1 MHVRE
6 LAPDEEVLPPGFI
19 QVPDTPG
26 LSFSFGGSEGG
37 SEVGVRDLQPDE
49 EVIPLA
55 QSGGSLS
62 RTEQFGRGSNI
73 GIAGMMGAPVD
84 LMNAGLGLVGLGS
97 EEPIGGSQ
105 QIRRGFAALG
115 LAPPV
120 GVDDPD
126 SLFNSMGQ
134 VTGAAASMLIPIAP
148 MANFATK
155 ILTGAQAPARTVA
168 GAIAQDIGASMV
180 TTPGRFIAAESVSA
194 AAAGAGGFAA
204 RERFPDS
211 QAASII
217 GEIIGGLTPA
227 GVIGAVKVLPTV
239 LGATLARRIVKPF
252 TQAGGKTR
260 AEDRAQ
266 ALARDPEQAAAQ
278 LEARG
283 GLVEE
288 AGLTPAQQAG
298 DEGLLSLEK
307 SIIESSEQL
316 KNQSEEQIAAAT
328 AVIRGNLADLG
339 EGVSPEKTAVALEEA
354 RNYVKSL
361 LDTRMRIAAQKAD
374 ERIADL
380 APGATR
386 EQANIIAREE
396 LESALSA
403 VRAQEAEL
411 WALVPESV
419 VLPTKGV
426 TDAFARLAQKTPRAQ
441 QDDIPAIA
449 KRFLDP
455 ESNEVFAATETVA
468 ELQGLRSKLLGE
480 SRKARAAGDFN
491 EARIADELAEAVL
504 VQLGAQRDNVTGE
517 AGEALRGALDFS
529 AELNVKFKQGS
540 VGKLL
545 KSERTGGAKTPAELT
560 LERTVGQ
567 GGPRARVETKALLEA
582 VETTAKTPALRSS
595 IEDFLRDDFKRRV
608 APKGTI
614 NKASAETF
622 LARHRDVLED
632 FPELRTKFEDAIEAS
647 DASILAAKKAEGLQK
662 RLDDPKI
669 SRAAIFLKEPID
681 NAMQR
686 ISRSRNPEKA
696 MQEIIKEAG
705 RDTTGDAV
713 KGLKT
718 AFGDFLLQ
726 KASTGK
732 ATTAGEFVL
741 SGAVLKRL
749 LKDGPIAQM
758 AKGLLSEADQKRL
771 QEIADVTQKVERAV
785 KAKGRPEGIV
795 GDPPSL
801 LFQTLA
807 GITGA
812 KVGRALN
819 TGTIQAPG
827 FVASL
832 FRRIQAKLSLDPARR
847 LLVDAIGDKELLSA
861 LLNTETTA
869 SAQKIIRKQLNGW
882 LASIGAEQIRDSDRD
897 VTGSIEAPVQTD
909 AGPAN
914 PPGGASSGKTVEP
927 VAESSSAGRVSD
939 GTVDAIIQQESGGD
953 PNAVSKA
960 GAIGLA
966 QIMPKTAKDPGF
978 GVTPVDDP
986 RDPKQAKRF
995 IREYFGA
1002 MLKRYGGDHEAALVA
1017 YNWGPGNADRWVKQG
1032 KKKDKLPKE
1041 TRNYVKKLLP
1051 KVRG

>member
-1 MHVRE
+1 MPVRE
-6 LAPDEEVLPPGFI
+6 LAPDEEVLPGFTPVPG
-19 QVPDTPG
+19 TG
-26 LSFSFGGSEGG
+26 LSFSLGDADETRP
-37 SEVGVRDLQPDE
+37 GVRELQPDE
-49 EVIPLA
+49 EIIPLA
-55 QSGGSLS
+55 QSGGGLT
-62 RTEQFGRGSNI
+62 RTEQFGRGSNV
-73 GIAGMMGAPVD
+73 GIAEMIGGPVD
-84 LMNAGLGLVGLGS
+84 LVNAGLGLVGLGS

-126 SLFNSMGQ
+126 SLFGSMGR
-134 VTGAAASMLIPIAP
+134 VTGAASAMLLPIGPA
-148 MANFATK
+148 AGFATK
-155 ILTGAQAPARTVA
+155 VLTGARAPARTVT
-168 GAIAQDIGASMV
+168 GAIAQDIGASAV
-180 TTPGRFIAAESVSA
+180 TTPGRFIAAETAAA

-204 RERFPDS
+204 REKFPDS
-211 QAASII
+211 PVASVI
-217 GEIIGGLTPA
+217 GEILGGLTPI
-227 GVIGAVKVLPTV
+227 GVVTTVKVLPTV
-239 LGATLARRIVKPF
+239 LGATIARKLIKPF
-252 TQAGGKTR
+252 TQTGGRTR
-260 AEDRAQ
+260 AEERVQ
-266 ALARDPEQAAAQ
+266 TMARDPELAAAR
-278 LEARG
+278 LEVEG
-283 GLVEE
+283 GLARE
-288 AGLTPAQQAG
+288 AGLTPAQRAG
-298 DEGLLSLEK
+298 DEGLLSLET

-328 AVIRGNLADLG
+328 AVIRGELADLG

-374 ERIADL
+374 ERIAEL

-396 LESALSA
+396 LNSALSA
-403 VRAQEAEL
+403 VRAQESEL
-411 WALVPESV
+411 WNLVPESV

-426 TDAFARLAQKTPRAQ
+426 TDAFVKVVRKTPRAQ

-468 ELQGLRSKLLGE
+468 ELQGLRSKLLAE

-491 EARIADELAEAVL
+491 EARIADDLAEAVL
-504 VQLGAQRDNVTGE
+504 VQLGAQRDDVTGD
-517 AGEALRGALDFS
+517 AGEALRAALDFS
-529 AELNVKFKQGS
+529 ADLNVRFKQGS

-545 KSERTGGAKTPAELT
+545 KSERVGGAKVPAELT
-560 LERTVGQ
+560 LERAVGQ
-567 GGPRARVETKALLEA
+567 GGPRARVETRALLDAAE
-582 VETTAKTPALRSS
+582 TPALRGA
-595 IEDFLRDDFKRRV
+595 IESFLRDDFMRRA

-614 NKASAETF
+614 NKTSAEAF
-622 LARHRDVLED
+622 MSRHQDVLDD
-632 FPELRTKFEDAIEAS
+632 FPELRTKFEDAIEAKDVS
-647 DASILAAKKAEGLQK
+647 VLAAKKAEGLER
-662 RLDDPKI
+662 RLNDPKI
-669 SRAAIFLKEPID
+669 SRAAIFLKEPIEG
-681 NAMQR
+681 AMKR
-686 ISRSRNPEKA
+686 ISKSRNPEKA

-726 KASTGK
+726 SAKTGK
-732 ATTAGEFVL
+732 TTTAGEFVL

-749 LKDGPIAQM
+749 LDEGPVAQM
-758 AKGLLSEADQKRL
+758 AKGLLSEADMKQVR
-771 QEIADVTQKVERAV
+771 EIADVASGIEKAV
-785 KAKGRPEGIV
+785 KAGARPEGIA
-795 GDPPSL
+795 GDTPSV
-801 LFQTLA
+801 LFQAMA
-807 GITGA
+807 GIMGA

-832 FRRIQAKLSLDPARR
+832 FRKVQAKLSIDPARR
-847 LLVDAIGDKELLSA
+847 LLVDAFQDKELLSA

-869 SAQKIIRKQLNGW
+869 SAQKIIRTQLNGW
-882 LASIGAEQIRDSDRD
+882 LASIGAEQIPKGDVKSTEDALPRPKTDPD
-897 VTGSIEAPVQTD
+897 VTGAIDVP
-909 AGPAN
+909 
-914 PPGGASSGKTVEP
+914 VEP
-927 VAESSSAGRVSD
+927 SPSAVTD
-939 GTVDAIIQQESGGD
+939 TAVEAIIQQESRGD

-978 GVTPVDDP
+978 GVTPVTDP
-986 RDPKQAKRF
+986 KDPKQARKF

-1002 MLKRYGGDHEAALVA
+1002 MLKRYDGDHEAALVA

-1032 KKKDKLPKE
+1032 KKRDKLPKE